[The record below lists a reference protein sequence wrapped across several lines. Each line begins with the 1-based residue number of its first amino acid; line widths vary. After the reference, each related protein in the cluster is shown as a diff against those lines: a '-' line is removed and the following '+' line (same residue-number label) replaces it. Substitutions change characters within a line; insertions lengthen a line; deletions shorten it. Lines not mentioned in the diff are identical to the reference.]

1 MKVAVTGSS
10 GLVGTAL
17 TASLRADGHQVVR
30 LVRRPPRTVISRG
43 DDLPAARSMEER
55 DHIERAGGSLADE
68 ATSEVRW
75 DPRAADAGDPPLSG
89 VDAVVH
95 LAGAGVGDHRWTA
108 SYKAEIRASRVLAT
122 AALASALTSTQPR
135 PKTFIAASAI
145 GWYGDTGGRDVTE
158 SAPAGKAFLSRV
170 VHDWEAAADPA
181 REAGIRVA
189 HLRSGLVLGV
199 GGGVLGR
206 LALPARLGLLPRFGD
221 GHQVMSW
228 ISLTDEIRAIRFLL
242 DGPGAES
249 GSGPYNLT
257 APNPVTN
264 AELTA
269 ALHAAFRR
277 PDFGWLRVPAPLL
290 KLGLGEMSAELLTS
304 ARVLPERLL
313 AAGFEFEHATVG
325 AALAAELPR

>member
-30 LVRRPPRTVISRG
+30 LVRRPPRVAS
-43 DDLPAARSMEER
+43 DSPAS
-55 DHIERAGGSLADE
+55 DE
-68 ATSEVRW
+68 AISEVRW

-122 AALASALTSTQPR
+122 AALATALANTALASTEPR
-135 PKTFIAASAI
+135 PKTLIAASAI

-158 SAPAGKAFLSRV
+158 TAPAGKAFLSRV

-181 REAGIRVA
+181 RAAGIRVA

-199 GGGVLGR
+199 GGGVLAR

-242 DGPGAES
+242 DGQGAES

-277 PDFGWLRVPAPLL
+277 PDFSWLRVPAPLL
-290 KLGLGEMSAELLTS
+290 KLALGEMSAELLTS

-313 AAGFEFEHATVG
+313 AAGFEFEHATIG

>member
-10 GLVGTAL
+10 GLIGTAL
-17 TASLRADGHQVVR
+17 TASLRADDHQVVR
-30 LVRRPPRTVISRG
+30 LVRRPPRAG
-43 DDLPAARSMEER
+43 G
-55 DHIERAGGSLADE
+55 ERATGDE
-68 ATSEVRW
+68 AISEVRW

-122 AALASALTSTQPR
+122 AALVSAIIGTRPR

-158 SAPAGKAFLSRV
+158 TAPAGKAFLSRV

-189 HLRSGLVLGV
+189 HLRSGLVLGA

-206 LALPARLGLLPRFGD
+206 LALPARLGVLPRFGD

-242 DGPGAES
+242 DGQGAEART
-249 GSGPYNLT
+249 GPYNLT

-269 ALHAAFRR
+269 ALHAAVRR
-277 PDFGWLRVPAPLL
+277 PDFRWLRVPAPLL
-290 KLGLGEMSAELLTS
+290 KLALGEMSAELLTS
-304 ARVLPERLL
+304 ARVLPARLEE
-313 AAGFEFEHATVG
+313 AGFEFAYPTIG
-325 AALAAELPR
+325 AALAAELPG